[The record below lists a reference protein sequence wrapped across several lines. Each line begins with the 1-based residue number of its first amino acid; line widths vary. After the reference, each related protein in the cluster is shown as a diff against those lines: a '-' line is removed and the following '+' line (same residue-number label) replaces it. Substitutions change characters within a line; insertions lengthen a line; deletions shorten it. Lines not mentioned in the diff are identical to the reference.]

1 MIVGGN
7 RMKKIIIE
15 DDDRRVIGKW
25 RVDDIEDFQPIYDKL
40 KMKHNKIDYKE

>member
-1 MIVGGN
+1 
-7 RMKKIIIE
+7 MKKIIIE